1 MDSGTSLI
9 MGKVMLY
16 CLPIILL
23 ALFSKPIQRHFKR
36 QNSAIKLPDLLVP
49 FLILGIHILSELAY
63 GFSLLPYFFIF
74 IFSLGI
80 VILLIVAVKKG
91 EILYRSF
98 FKTYWRF
105 VFISSMI
112 TYYGLV
118 VADIV
123 LNLK

>member
-9 MGKVMLY
+9 MGKVILY

-23 ALFSKPIQRHFKR
+23 ALFSNAIQRHFKK
-36 QNSAIKLPDLLVP
+36 QNSAIKLADLLVP
-49 FLILGIHILSELAY
+49 FLILGIHILSQLTY
-63 GFSLLPYFFIF
+63 GFSLIPYFLIF

-80 VILLIVAVKKG
+80 VILLIIAVKKG
-91 EILYRSF
+91 EILYISF

-105 VFISSMI
+105 VFINSIM

-118 VADIV
+118 VANIIV
-123 LNLK
+123 TLK

>member
-1 MDSGTSLI
+1 MKVESGTSLI
-9 MGKVMLY
+9 IGKVILY

-23 ALFSKPIQRHFKR
+23 LLFSKPIQRHFKR

-49 FLILGIHILSELAY
+49 FLILGIHMLSELAY
-63 GFSLLPYFFIF
+63 GFSILPYFLIF

-80 VILLIVAVKKG
+80 VILLIIAVKKG

-105 VFISSMI
+105 VFISSILM
-112 TYYGLV
+112 YYGLV
-118 VADIV
+118 VADII
-123 LNLK
+123 LK

>member
-1 MDSGTSLI
+1 MKVESGTSLI
-9 MGKVMLY
+9 IGKVILY

-23 ALFSKPIQRHFKR
+23 LFFSKPIQRHFKR

-49 FLILGIHILSELAY
+49 FLILGIHMLSELAY
-63 GFSLLPYFFIF
+63 GFSILPYFLIF

-80 VILLIVAVKKG
+80 VILLIIAVKKG

-105 VFISSMI
+105 VFISSILM
-112 TYYGLV
+112 YYGLV
-118 VADIV
+118 VADII
-123 LNLK
+123 LK

>member
-9 MGKVMLY
+9 IGKVILFG
-16 CLPIILL
+16 LPIILL
-23 ALFSKPIQRHFKR
+23 ILFSKTVQRHFKK
-36 QNSAIKLPDLLVP
+36 QNSTIILPDLLVP
-49 FLILGIHILSELAY
+49 FLILGIHILSELTY
-63 GFSLLPYFFIF
+63 GFSLFPYFLIF

-80 VILLIVAVKKG
+80 IILLIVAAKKG

-105 VFISSMI
+105 FFISSII

-118 VADIV
+118 IANIIV
-123 LNLK
+123 SLK

>member
-1 MDSGTSLI
+1 MESGTSLI
-9 MGKVMLY
+9 IGKVILY

-23 ALFSKPIQRHFKR
+23 LLFSKPIQRHFKR

-49 FLILGIHILSELAY
+49 FLILGIHMLSELAY
-63 GFSLLPYFFIF
+63 GFSILPYFLIF

-80 VILLIVAVKKG
+80 VILLIIAVKKG

-105 VFISSMI
+105 VFISSILM
-112 TYYGLV
+112 YYGLV
-118 VADIV
+118 VADII
-123 LNLK
+123 LK